1 MKYHSLTVYRSQ
13 RLTDTFKQSLKRML
27 QTLEKCNLQIKIETV
42 QIDILSFTK
51 ESREI
56 GRR

>member
-13 RLTDTFKQSLKRML
+13 RLTDTSKQSLKRML